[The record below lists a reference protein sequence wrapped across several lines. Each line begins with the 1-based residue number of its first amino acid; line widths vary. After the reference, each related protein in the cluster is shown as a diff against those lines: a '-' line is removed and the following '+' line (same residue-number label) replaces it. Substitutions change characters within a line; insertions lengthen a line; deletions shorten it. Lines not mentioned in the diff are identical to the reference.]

1 MMDVAG
7 DDADGQIE
15 ATLVTAAPTGFGLD
29 AGQDSTAGPGRPPE
43 TGDGAGSDAGDAGVD
58 GDDEDGPTLS
68 RDFSRDHPTK
78 PARPAIKAPPP
89 AALAAKIHAPAVS
102 EIRKPRPSRR
112 TPPGGTPA
120 ASASVLQAI
129 VASKS
134 SEPMPVPRPAPAAPP
149 APAMPPGGMGPAGM
163 AQAGMA
169 QGIAPQTGSAAMAGP
184 AMVPGLHTPHPYAA
198 TLFPVGTPGAQQSYN
213 HDASG
218 LPLGIPT
225 PPGVTLPATSAP
237 YQVPSMPGMH
247 PGYAAQPLAT
257 QISPAGYPQLASNA
271 LHPHAL
277 HPNALY
283 GLQAPPQPASLT
295 GQLRWSEVDEI
306 PSQYKIG
313 AARRRW
319 FTYIVSGLIAV
330 SVAAG
335 VTFLIIRLTRDVPPL
350 TGSVHVVS
358 VPAGADVSFDGTL
371 LGDRTPVMI
380 DVVTVGTRHK
390 IVVALPHYQPHA
402 EEVTIPKTG
411 GTVQVM
417 AQLTSQTGKIVIDS
431 TPRGAQ
437 IWINGQPR
445 GTTPTTLSR
454 IDIDSTA
461 SIELVHKDFG
471 KYAVPLKWDAAGVA
485 YVDYKFSH

>member
-1 MMDVAG
+1 M
-7 DDADGQIE
+7 Q
-15 ATLVTAAPTGFGLD
+15 
-29 AGQDSTAGPGRPPE
+29 
-43 TGDGAGSDAGDAGVD
+43 
-58 GDDEDGPTLS
+58 
-68 RDFSRDHPTK
+68 
-78 PARPAIKAPPP
+78 
-89 AALAAKIHAPAVS
+89 
-102 EIRKPRPSRR
+102 
-112 TPPGGTPA
+112 
-120 ASASVLQAI
+120 
-129 VASKS
+129 
-134 SEPMPVPRPAPAAPP
+134 
-149 APAMPPGGMGPAGM
+149 
-163 AQAGMA
+163 
-169 QGIAPQTGSAAMAGP
+169 
-184 AMVPGLHTPHPYAA
+184 
-198 TLFPVGTPGAQQSYN
+198 
-213 HDASG
+213 
-218 LPLGIPT
+218 
-225 PPGVTLPATSAP
+225 
-237 YQVPSMPGMH
+237 GMH

-257 QISPAGYPQLASNA
+257 QMSPAGYPQLPSNA
-271 LHPHAL
+271 LHPNAQHPNALHPNAQHPNAL

-330 SVAAG
+330 SVAAA
-335 VTFLIIRLTRDVPPL
+335 VTFLIIRLTRDVPPP

-390 IVVALPHYQPHA
+390 IVVALRHYQPYA
-402 EEVTIPKTG
+402 EEVAIPKTG

-454 IDIDSTA
+454 IDIDSTS

-471 KYAVPLKWDAAGVA
+471 KYSVPLRWDAAGVA